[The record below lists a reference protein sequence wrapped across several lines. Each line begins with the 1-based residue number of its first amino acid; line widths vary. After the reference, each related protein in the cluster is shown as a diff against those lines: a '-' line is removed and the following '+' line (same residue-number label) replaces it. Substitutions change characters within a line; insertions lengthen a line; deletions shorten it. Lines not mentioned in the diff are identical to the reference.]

1 MASKHVDPITLEVM
15 RNGLYSIADEMIA
28 ALVRTSYSTNI
39 KDRRD
44 ASCAVY
50 GSDGALVAQS
60 AIGTPLHLGTMNWA
74 VHTAMEAYPFDQ
86 LEPGDALAFNLPYPA
101 GPGHLNDL
109 TLISPVFWNDA
120 MVAIVANQA
129 HHVDMGGFAPGSMPF
144 GVSEIYQEGLQ
155 IPPIRLFR
163 KGELVDE
170 LWRIIQQNVRSKTEV
185 EGDLMAQ
192 FAANVVGGRRF
203 GELVDKYGVDTAE
216 TYLGAMLDYSERRM
230 RAALQAI
237 PVGRYSFEDVLE
249 GDGLTGQHYTIR
261 LTLEVR
267 GDSVV
272 ADFTA
277 TDAAARGPLNCRL
290 PSVAA
295 CVFYVLKAALDPDL
309 PPNAGAYRPIEVLVR
324 DGSLLSAQ
332 YPEAVCNANIL
343 TTQRI
348 VDVLLGALAEA
359 IPERVLAA
367 CSGTM
372 NLINVGGVDRRTD
385 TYFNYVETYAGGQG
399 GMHDL
404 DGMDA
409 VQNHMTNTRNA
420 PVEAIE
426 SAYPLRVEAYG
437 LEPDSEGAG
446 AQRGGCGLRREI
458 RVLCP
463 EVLFTLSSDRAE
475 VAPWGLEGGS
485 SASPSRCFIRRPDG
499 SERHLPSKVTTYVEE
514 DETIV
519 IVTPGGGGWGDPAR
533 RDPELVAEDV
543 RKGLISVERA
553 RDAYHVAV
561 SPTTLELDVEQTA
574 QFRRGAGKAEDAA
587 GNRGIP

>member
-1 MASKHVDPITLEVM
+1 MPSNTIDPITLEVM
-15 RNGLYSIADEMIA
+15 RSALYSIADEMIA

-50 GSDGALVAQS
+50 APDGSLVAQS
-60 AIGTPLHLGTMNWA
+60 AVGTPLHLGTMNWA
-74 VHTAMEAYPFDQ
+74 VHTAMEAYPFDE

-109 TLISPVFWNDA
+109 TLISPVFDREEI
-120 MVAIVANQA
+120 VAIVANQA

-155 IPPIRLFR
+155 IPPVRLFR
-163 KGELVDE
+163 KGRLVDE
-170 LWRIIQQNVRSKTEV
+170 LWRTIQQNVRSKTEV
-185 EGDLMAQ
+185 QGDLMAQ
-192 FAANVVGGRRF
+192 FAANTVGSRRF
-203 GELVDKYGVDTAE
+203 VELTDKYGRE
-216 TYLGAMLDYSERRM
+216 TVSAYLRAMLDYSERRM

-237 PVGRYSFEDVLE
+237 PPGTYSFEDVLE
-249 GDGLTGQHYTIR
+249 GDGLTEQHYTIR
-261 LTLEVR
+261 LNLEVK
-267 GDSVV
+267 GDSVL

-277 TDAAARGPLNCRL
+277 TDPAARGPLNCRL

-309 PPNAGAYRPIEVLVR
+309 PPNAGAYRPIEVLLE
-324 DGSLLSAQ
+324 DGTLLSAQ
-332 YPEAVCNANIL
+332 YPNAVCNANIL

-348 VDVLLGALAEA
+348 VDVLLGALADA

-372 NLINVGGVDRRTD
+372 NLINVGGIDRRTD

-399 GMHDL
+399 GMHDQ

-426 SAYPLRVEAYG
+426 AAYPLRVETYR

-446 AQRGGCGLRREI
+446 ALRGGCGLRREI

-475 VAPWGLEGGS
+475 VSPWGLKGGE
-485 SASPSRCFIRRPDG
+485 SASPSLCQIREPDG
-499 SERHLPSKVTTYVEE
+499 TERRLSSKVTTYVRQ

-519 IVTPGGGGWGDPAR
+519 IVTPGGGGWGDPAQ
-533 RDPELVAEDV
+533 RDPRLVAADV
-543 RKGLISVERA
+543 RSGLVAINRA
-553 RDAYHVAV
+553 RDVYRVAMN
-561 SPTTLELDVEQTA
+561 PDTLEVDEARTRELRSKQHNSRDQ
-574 QFRRGAGKAEDAA
+574 
-587 GNRGIP
+587 